1 MFRRSTNYVRIPT
14 TLIGLIDASV
24 AIKVAVNHCPNC

>member
-1 MFRRSTNYVRIPT
+1 MMEPSTIPT

-24 AIKVAVNHCPNC
+24 STRLADLRHRLAG